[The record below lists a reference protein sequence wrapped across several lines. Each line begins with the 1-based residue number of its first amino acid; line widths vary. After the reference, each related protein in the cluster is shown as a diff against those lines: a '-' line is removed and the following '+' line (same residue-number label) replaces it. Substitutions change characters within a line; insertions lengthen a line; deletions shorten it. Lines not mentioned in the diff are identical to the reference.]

1 MTPLQRFIKY
11 CAIALAVCLIAGI
24 AAGALAILSAL
35 AGIETLVD
43 LTTPPE
49 ETQAEYTGIQNLD
62 MEIGAADIRIV
73 TGDTL
78 SVQTDNPYITF
89 RESMGTLVIREE
101 AHIGNLESSTLTL
114 TVPEELV
121 FEQADITTGAGKIG
135 AEALSCRR
143 LELELGAGMAEFQS
157 LTVLDQA
164 ELTGGAGKI
173 LIHGGSLRDLDF
185 DMGIGEAQVTTAL
198 AGDCSVSA
206 GIGSMYLTVL
216 GDPGDF
222 TVRSEQGIGRVEVD
236 GARLSGKQ
244 RLGSGPNILEIESGI
259 GPVTVDFEP

>member
-24 AAGALAILSAL
+24 AAGALAVLSAL
-35 AGIETLVD
+35 AGIEALMD
-43 LTTPPE
+43 LTTSPE
-49 ETQAEYTGIQNLD
+49 EAQTEYTGIQNLD

-89 RESMGTLVIREE
+89 RESLGTLVIREE

-114 TVPEELV
+114 TVPEDLI
-121 FEQADITTGAGKIG
+121 FEQADITTGAGRID
-135 AEALSCRR
+135 AESLACNR
-143 LELELGAGMAEFQS
+143 LKLEQGAGMAEFQS
-157 LTVLDQA
+157 LCVLEQVSL
-164 ELTGGAGKI
+164 EGGAGKI
-173 LIHGGSLRDLDF
+173 VIHGGSLRNLDF
-185 DMGIGEAQVTTAL
+185 EMGLGEAQVTTAL
-198 AGDCSVSA
+198 AGNCSVSA

-222 TVRSEQGIGRVEVD
+222 TVRSEHGIGQIQVD

-244 RLGSGPNILEIESGI
+244 RLGSGPNILEIEGGI
-259 GPVTVDFEP
+259 GSITVTFDT